1 MSFRRAILVIAGLSL
16 LGPCAYAAQQDQPSV
31 AEAAR
36 KARAEKKN
44 LPKPAK
50 VYTDDNIGD
59 VPGHVSVVG
68 GGASAAP
75 APSGEQSSGNGSQ
88 SEVAWKAKFSAARKK
103 LADDKK
109 DLDLLQ
115 REYNLKQTQYYSDPN
130 QAMRQQY
137 SMDELNAMKDKIDKR
152 TEDIAKDQQAIE
164 DLEDQLR
171 QSGGDPGWAREEDQS
186 SEQEPSESQP
196 QENEQQSQTPP
207 PASQE
212 QSSQPQAQPS
222 GQDQGSA
229 PQSQSPPPSSPPQ
242 P

>member
-1 MSFRRAILVIAGLSL
+1 MSFRRAILVIAGISL
-16 LGPCAYAAQQDQPSV
+16 LGSCAYAAQQDQPSV

-44 LPKPAK
+44 LPKPGK
-50 VYTDDNIGD
+50 VYTDENIGD

-68 GGASAAP
+68 AGAPAASAP
-75 APSGEQSSGNGSQ
+75 GGDQPSGNGSQ
-88 SEVAWKAKFSAARKK
+88 SEASWKAKFSAARKK

-137 SMDELNAMKDKIDKR
+137 SMDELNSMKDKIDKR
-152 TEDIAKDQQAIE
+152 TEDVEKDRQAIDE
-164 DLEDQLR
+164 LEDQLR
-171 QSGGDPGWAREEDQS
+171 QSGGNPGWAREDDES
-186 SEQEPSESQP
+186 SEQGPSESQP

-207 PASQE
+207 ASPE
-212 QSSQPQAQPS
+212 QSPQPQAQPPA
-222 GQDQGSA
+222 QDQGSE
-229 PQSQSPPPSSPPQ
+229 PQSQTPPPSSPPQ

>member
-1 MSFRRAILVIAGLSL
+1 MSFRRAILVIAGISL
-16 LGPCAYAAQQDQPSV
+16 LGSYAYAAQQDQPSV

-36 KARAEKKN
+36 KARAEKKD

-59 VPGHVSVVG
+59 VRGHVSVVG
-68 GGASAAP
+68 AGAPAAS
-75 APSGEQSSGNGSQ
+75 APSGEQPSGSGSQ
-88 SEVAWKAKFSAARKK
+88 TEAAWKAKFSAARKK

-130 QAMRQQY
+130 QAMREQH
-137 SMDELNAMKDKIDKR
+137 SMDELNSIKDKIDKR

-171 QSGGDPGWAREEDQS
+171 QSGGDPGWAREDDQS
-186 SEQEPSESQP
+186 SEQGPSESQP

-207 PASQE
+207 ASPD
-212 QSSQPQAQPS
+212 QSSQPQAQPPA
-222 GQDQGSA
+222 QDQGSE
-229 PQSQSPPPSSPPQ
+229 PQPQAPPPSSPPQ